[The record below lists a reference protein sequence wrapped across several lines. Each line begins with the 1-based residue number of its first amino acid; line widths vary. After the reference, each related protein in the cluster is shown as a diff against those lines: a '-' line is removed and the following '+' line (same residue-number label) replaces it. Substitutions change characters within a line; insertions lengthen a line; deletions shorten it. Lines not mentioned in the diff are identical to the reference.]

1 MTQTSQADA
10 PSPNV
15 RPRRFHGTHILVAI
29 GLICALLAACGRQ
42 GQPTRGPA
50 DSSPYPGWHAITAPT
65 GDPLGVYVSSPTVPG
80 LMLACIGMR
89 LDQPGQAQFG
99 PAHLWRTR
107 DYGARWQQLTTPVPL
122 RSGCGAI
129 LIRGSSDLVMV
140 FDWQSQAL
148 LISPDVGDTWKPGR
162 PPLFPNED
170 APNRAKSMAYAI
182 YRDGRLYTLLYGDF
196 GAGVLTRFA
205 SSDDDG
211 LTWTLLDDVPP
222 AANDDLRIQTDIF
235 APDYSTPRAWFRT
248 SLHAKKDASLPHF
261 TTLDRSTDD
270 GRTWTTLSKIAVAG
284 VWPPQ
289 YSSPLVTNPGL
300 PGRLCLGLS
309 KATTVTV
316 AQQPVSDL
324 VMGSSDD
331 GGARWRYAQI
341 THVSTD
347 DPHVGSVDGWMDAQ
361 GNCYAVTF
369 LAYNDPPSTTSDLS
383 LVKWPAAPGAEPYVA
398 ARVTL
403 PASAKFSTIVG
414 AAPGKQRILATLS
427 SGPPSAPRLYWT
439 DVAV

>member
-1 MTQTSQADA
+1 
-10 PSPNV
+10 
-15 RPRRFHGTHILVAI
+15 
-29 GLICALLAACGRQ
+29 
-42 GQPTRGPA
+42 
-50 DSSPYPGWHAITAPT
+50 
-65 GDPLGVYVSSPTVPG
+65 
-80 LMLACIGMR
+80 MLACIGVH
-89 LDQPGQAQFG
+89 LEQPGQAQFG

-107 DYGARWQQLTTPVPL
+107 DYGARWQQLTIPVPL

-129 LIRGSSDLVMV
+129 FIRGSSDLVML

-148 LISPDVGDTWKPGR
+148 LVSPDAGDTWKPGR

-211 LTWTLLDDVPP
+211 LTWTLLDYVPP
-222 AANDDLRIQTDIF
+222 APNDALRIQTDVF
-235 APDYSTPRAWFRT
+235 APDYSTPQAWFRT

-270 GRTWTTLSKIAVAG
+270 GRTWTTMSKIDVSG

-316 AQQPVSDL
+316 AQQSLSDL

-331 GGARWRYAQI
+331 GGARWRYEQI
-341 THVSTD
+341 THVSAD
-347 DPHVGSVDGWMDAQ
+347 DPHVGSTEGWMDAQ
-361 GNCYAVTF
+361 GNCYTVTS
-369 LAYNDPPSTTSDLS
+369 LLYVGRPITTSDES
-383 LVKWPAAPGAEPYVA
+383 LVKWPATPGAEPYVA

-403 PASAKFSTIVG
+403 PASASFGVMAG
-414 AAPGKQRILATLS
+414 ADPGKQRVLATLS
-427 SGPPSAPRLYWT
+427 SDSTSGPRLYWT